1 MQVFI
6 SNKEIYE
13 IADALV
19 RTFSGGS
26 PPLMVDIDEISAR
39 LCIPVMYE
47 TFAEDEQDKVGYLS
61 DGVKPLN
68 VWKDKMK
75 TGVVFPKNT
84 IVLDRFLLR
93 SEEETRRRFVLAHE
107 IAHKIIN
114 SADPTCNS
122 ACFDRIYDSERNYS
136 FEELQN
142 RLSFEEA
149 QANAL
154 AAAILMPKFMIHAA
168 LKKFHAGKA
177 IPVYGDAVFLPRT
190 KTVLLK
196 ISGMLGVSHTALLIQ
211 LRKYGLL
218 EAHDMTEYIEKNL
231 IIGGVK

>member
-26 PPLMVDIDEISAR
+26 PPKMVDIDEISAR
-39 LCIPVMYE
+39 LCIPVQYE
-47 TFAEDEQDKVGYLS
+47 AFAEDEQDKVGFLS
-61 DGVKPLN
+61 DGVKPLK
-68 VWKDKMK
+68 VWRNNRK
-75 TGVVFPKNT
+75 TNVVFPKNT
-84 IVLDRFLLR
+84 IVLDRFLR
-93 SEEETRRRFVLAHE
+93 RPEEETHRRFVLAHE
-107 IAHKIIN
+107 ISHKIIN
-114 SADPTCNS
+114 SADPTRNS
-122 ACFDRIYDSERNYS
+122 ACYDRVYDSERNYS
-136 FEELQN
+136 FAELQD

-154 AAAILMPKFMIHAA
+154 AAILMPRFMLRAA
-168 LKKFHAGKA
+168 LEKFHKGKP
-177 IPVYGDAVFLPRT
+177 IPVYGDSVFLPKT

-196 ISGMLGVSHTALLIQ
+196 ISGMLGVSHTALFIQ

-231 IIGGVK
+231 IVGGAE

>member
-13 IADALV
+13 IAEALV
-19 RTFSGGS
+19 RTFSDGS
-26 PPLMVDIDEISAR
+26 PPQMVDIDEISAR

-47 TFAEDEQDKVGYLS
+47 AFAEDEQDKVGYLS
-61 DGVKPLN
+61 DGIKPLK
-68 VWKDKMK
+68 VWKNKRK
-75 TGVVFPKNT
+75 TDIIFPKNT
-84 IVLDRFLLR
+84 IVLDQFLLC

-107 IAHKIIN
+107 ISHKIIN
-114 SADPTCNS
+114 SADPTRNS
-122 ACFDRIYDSERNYS
+122 ACYDRIYDSERNYS
-136 FEELQN
+136 FAELQD

-168 LKKFHAGKA
+168 LAKFHGGKP
-177 IPVYGDAVFLPRT
+177 IPVYGDAVFLPKT
-190 KTVLLK
+190 KTVLFK
-196 ISGMLGVSHTALLIQ
+196 ISSMLGVSHTALLIQ

-231 IIGGVK
+231 IIGGSK